1 MAAGVSASSS
11 TQKCSKT
18 KTVCGGD
25 EFLGAAKLP
34 FYWLTADL
42 SKENKCCMAEIT
54 AVNLW
59 IRRFVFHIFESHL
72 SQSRRRRND
81 YVMWVSPTWEMYWAR
96 LKKLNSFDIY
106 MLVP

>member
-1 MAAGVSASSS
+1 MAAGDSALSS

-18 KTVCGGD
+18 ETVCGGD

-54 AVNLW
+54 AVNVW
-59 IRRFVFHIFESHL
+59 I
-72 SQSRRRRND
+72 
-81 YVMWVSPTWEMYWAR
+81 
-96 LKKLNSFDIY
+96 
-106 MLVP
+106 

>member
-1 MAAGVSASSS
+1 MAAGVSALSS

-42 SKENKCCMAEIT
+42 SKENKCCTAEIT
-54 AVNLW
+54 AVNVW

-96 LKKLNSFDIY
+96 LKKLNSFDVF
-106 MLVP
+106 VP